1 MDLSS
6 DPFELP
12 YLLPL
17 SQLPNPLTSDIII
30 VDVSNIST
38 SNNSTI
44 GAQQLP
50 LNSEALFNNY
60 PFSKGLSA
68 SSHCPISYN
77 RKRAPPGLSTDH
89 SYRNKEPRT
98 SQPQSSAREAIL

>member
-12 YLLPL
+12 HLLPL
-17 SQLPNPLTSDIII
+17 PQLPNSLTSDVII
-30 VDVSNIST
+30 VDISDIST
-38 SNNSTI
+38 SDNPTI
-44 GAQQLP
+44 GAQQSV

-89 SYRNKEPRT
+89 FYRNKE
-98 SQPQSSAREAIL
+98 S